1 MSSDMLDPDEA
12 YARKLQH
19 MYEME
24 NKYRLNSL
32 RCAGSGNE
40 YNTRKRKRVGNNSSH
55 SGSTSWTMS
64 DSITWKKAGLC
75 ICEDLTRLCVLIS
88 YHWPIWDIGTFV
100 GRLTKL
106 LIGLWVVFYCHVAVN
121 RNYRTIGLKVVFP
134 FNFFSKVDQQRLV
147 DLQYLCIILYVYWI
161 GFIHVDDVHVLGK
174 KCLGGQVCS

>member
-1 MSSDMLDPDEA
+1 MLDPDEA

-64 DSITWKKAGLC
+64 DLVTWKRAGTC
-75 ICEDLTRLCVLIS
+75 ISEDITRLCVLTP

-100 GRLTKL
+100 DRLTKL
-106 LIGLWVVFYCHVAVN
+106 LIGIGVVFYCHVTIN
-121 RNYRTIGLKVVFP
+121 RLTNNWLRSCFPLQFLLKSRPAEACWFAISVYNIICLFDRLYSCRWCTI
-134 FNFFSKVDQQRLV
+134 
-147 DLQYLCIILYVYWI
+147 
-161 GFIHVDDVHVLGK
+161 VHVLGK
-174 KCLGGQVCS
+174 NV

>member
-1 MSSDMLDPDEA
+1 MLDPDEA

-75 ICEDLTRLCVLIS
+75 ICEDLTRLCVITS

-106 LIGLWVVFYCHVAVN
+106 LIGLWVVFYCHVTVN
-121 RNYRTIGLKVVFP
+121 RLTNNWLRSCFP
-134 FNFFSKVDQQRLV
+134 LQFLFKSRPAEACWFAISVYNIICLLDRLYSCRWCTCV
-147 DLQYLCIILYVYWI
+147 
-161 GFIHVDDVHVLGK
+161 GK
-174 KCLGGQVCS
+174 KMSRWTGL